1 MHQAIKIS
9 QIPNASILSKGV
21 EKNQQAEEMNVLDK
35 FSGETIQTLKLI
47 SEANINDIEDI
58 IAKAWKKMKA
68 ADIHFRRSILI
79 ALYNALESNQSHFIY
94 LIVAEAG
101 KPVQFARKEVE
112 RALQTLQLC
121 IDALETQGQFIAVYP
136 ESPSHDMDYA
146 YTAAGPV
153 LAITPFNFPLNLAL
167 HKIGPAIAAG
177 CPIVIKLPPQSPLS
191 ILSLVNLS
199 LNNGLPEGIINA
211 VVCNNKIA
219 EMLVK
224 SDVFKVIS
232 FTGSDKV
239 AWHLKQLANNKKVL
253 LEAGGNAP
261 VILHDAE
268 DLSNIAQR
276 LVLSAYAYAGQ
287 VCISAQRLILNEALK
302 ENFIPQLMDALNK
315 IRSGNPLDEDCVN
328 GPLIDSKAMEKVQSF
343 VQEAIDHGAQLIYGG
358 FPLSESVHL
367 FSPTLMDNV
376 KKGMKVRDLEVFGPL
391 LVIEYYKEFSEA
403 IDLANDSK
411 FGLQAAVFTH
421 DKELHEKS
429 FKELDYGTVLINEMP
444 SFRLD
449 QMPYGGLKQSGIGRE
464 GVTFAIKEYCE
475 IKLRI
480 KPRFEKQ

>member
-1 MHQAIKIS
+1 MHQAIQIS
-9 QIPNASILSKGV
+9 QIPNASILSIGN
-21 EKNQQAEEMNVLDK
+21 EKNQSSEKITVCDK

-47 SEANINDIEDI
+47 SEANIKDIEDI

-68 ADIHFRRSILI
+68 ADIHFRRSMLM

-177 CPIVIKLPPQSPLS
+177 CPVVIKLPPQAPLS
-191 ILSLVNLS
+191 ILSLIHLS
-199 LNNGLPEGIINA
+199 LKNGLPEGIINA
-211 VVCNNKIA
+211 VVCSNEIA
-219 EMLVK
+219 EKLVK
-224 SDVFKVIS
+224 SDIFKVLS

-239 AWHLKQLANNKKVL
+239 AWQLKQLANNKKVL

-261 VILHDAE
+261 VVLHDTQ
-268 DLSNIAQR
+268 DLSSFAHRIAF
-276 LVLSAYAYAGQ
+276 SAYAYAGQ
-287 VCISAQRLILNEALK
+287 ICISAQRLILNEALK
-302 ENFIPQLMDALNK
+302 ENFIPLLIDALNK

-343 VQEAIDHGAQLIYGG
+343 VQEAIDNGAQLICGG
-358 FPLSESVHL
+358 LPLSESAHL
-367 FSPTLMDNV
+367 FSPTLIDNV
-376 KKGMKVRDLEVFGPL
+376 KKGMKIRDMEAFAPVLA
-391 LVIEYYKEFSEA
+391 IEYYKDFSEA
-403 IDLANDSK
+403 IDLANDSV
-411 FGLQAAVFTH
+411 FGLQAAVITL
-421 DKELHEKS
+421 DKELQDLS
-429 FKELDYGTVLINEMP
+429 FKKLDYGTVLINEMP

-464 GVTFAIKEYCE
+464 GVAFAIKEYCE
-475 IKLRI
+475 IKLLI
-480 KPRFEKQ
+480 KPKN